1 MAVFA
6 AYCSGGRCTGLQP
19 AIPSTLRRGSV
30 LSISKIVMQ
39 VEVLLFILLFL
50 SVNRFELSGSSADL
64 SNVVSQIFLAQG
76 IVGGWNASDSK
87 MVASRH
93 GRNGRNLRVE
103 DPKLLRSRQY
113 FIIIVFP

>member
-6 AYCSGGRCTGLQP
+6 AYCSGGCCTGLQP

-64 SNVVSQIFLAQG
+64 SKVISPGGVLPYKEG
-76 IVGGWNASDSK
+76 YDVGAYKKQDLGTT
-87 MVASRH
+87 
-93 GRNGRNLRVE
+93 
-103 DPKLLRSRQY
+103 
-113 FIIIVFP
+113 